1 MKQKNPKVKESPL
14 SKLYIVAGNCG
25 AGVIV
30 AGLIALFLKLRMNS
44 LIKDGKEK
52 LAERFNILFWIFI
65 GLGIAAFI
73 GLVVF
78 LTLALIKQKSSA
90 KTENKPKNAG
100 ENKKREVFVVAGA
113 IIKDGYVFAAQ
124 RGNKGETK
132 FKWEFPGGKIEPGET
147 PQEALAREL
156 QEELKIKVKVH
167 ERITN
172 IVDEY
177 PTQILHID
185 TYRCELLEGTPT
197 LTEHINMAWS
207 SKEELDQLEFSPAD
221 APTLAKIKKLY
232 L

>member
-1 MKQKNPKVKESPL
+1 MAKQEESL
-14 SKLYIVAGNCG
+14 QTKLLIVAGNCG
-25 AGVIV
+25 V
-30 AGLIALFLKLRMNS
+30 ATVVFGLVSLFLGLKMKKYSDL
-44 LIKDGKEK
+44 GKEK
-52 LAERFNILFWIFI
+52 LADRYEVIFWILIAIAILAF
-65 GLGIAAFI
+65 AAFVI
-73 GLVVF
+73 SMIFYFKKRDKKDTKKKIQPRIV
-78 LTLALIKQKSSA
+78 
-90 KTENKPKNAG
+90 G

-113 IIKDGYVFAAQ
+113 IIKEGYVFAAQ

-147 PQEALAREL
+147 PQQALAREL
-156 QEELKIKVKVH
+156 EEELKIKVKVY

-172 IVDEY
+172 ITDEY

-185 TYRCELLEGTPT
+185 TYRCELIEGTPT

-207 SKEELDQLEFSPAD
+207 NKEELDQLEFSPAD

>member
-1 MKQKNPKVKESPL
+1 MANEKESL
-14 SKLYIVAGNCG
+14 GMKFWIIAGNCG
-25 AGVIV
+25 VGAIV
-30 AGLIALFLKLRMNS
+30 FGLLSLFAGLKMKTFS
-44 LIKDGKEK
+44 EGGKEK
-52 LAERFNILFWIFI
+52 LASQYSTYFWIFI
-65 GLGIAAFI
+65 SIAVAALIVGI
-73 GLVVF
+73 VF
-78 LTLALIKQKSSA
+78 MILALVKNKKEPA
-90 KTENKPKNAG
+90 KVVNKPKIAG

-113 IIKDGYVFAAQ
+113 IIKEGYVFAAQ

-156 QEELKIKVKVH
+156 QEELKIKVKVY

-185 TYRCELLEGTPT
+185 TYRCELLEGNPT

-207 SKEELDQLEFSPAD
+207 NKEELDQLEFSPAD
-221 APTLAKIKKLY
+221 KPTLEKIKKLY

>member
-1 MKQKNPKVKESPL
+1 MDQVEKRK
-14 SKLYIVAGNCG
+14 KLVEKLWIVCGNCG
-25 AGVIV
+25 LGTIVFGLITLFAGLKGSNVKGDASQTFSVFFWIALSLGIV
-30 AGLIALFLKLRMNS
+30 AFVGCITS
-44 LIKDGKEK
+44 L
-52 LAERFNILFWIFI
+52 
-65 GLGIAAFI
+65 
-73 GLVVF
+73 VF
-78 LTLALIKQKSSA
+78 ALTLGSKKALRKLI
-90 KTENKPKNAG
+90 EPEIAG

-113 IIKDGYVFAAQ
+113 IIKEGYVFAAQ

-147 PQEALAREL
+147 PQQALAREL
-156 QEELKIKVKVH
+156 LEELKIKVKVH
-167 ERITN
+167 ERITS

-207 SKEELDQLEFSPAD
+207 NKEELDKLEFSKAD
-221 APTLAKIKKLY
+221 APTLDKIKNLY

>member
-1 MKQKNPKVKESPL
+1 MDEITKRK
-14 SKLYIVAGNCG
+14 KLIEKLWIVVGNTGIG
-25 AGVIV
+25 AVV
-30 AGLIALFLKLRMNS
+30 LGLIALFIGLRNTNS
-44 LIKDGKEK
+44 STL
-52 LAERFNILFWIFI
+52 LYVLFWIFI
-65 GLGIAAFI
+65 SLGII
-73 GLVVF
+73 
-78 LTLALIKQKSSA
+78 ALIGCVVALIFCLKLGSKKA
-90 KTENKPKNAG
+90 IRKLIEPEIAG

-147 PQEALAREL
+147 PEQALAREL
-156 QEELKIKVKVH
+156 LEELKIKVKVY

-207 SKEELDQLEFSPAD
+207 NKEELDKLEFSKAD
-221 APTLAKIKKLY
+221 APTLDKIKKLY